1 MGTSLRPEG
10 SRVLVVGAGGLG
22 CPVALALAHA
32 GVALTIVDDDVVEL
46 SNLQRQVLYVT
57 ERVGSA
63 KTASARAG
71 LCALVPGADVAVV
84 QARLDAR
91 NWAELVAGHAVVVDG
106 TDAIETKFL
115 LGDLAVAAHVPLV
128 HGGVLRFDGHV
139 LVVVPGGPCFRC
151 LFEAP
156 PDDEAPTCADAGVLG
171 AMCGWV
177 GGRMAA
183 RVLDVLAGHGDQ
195 HAGRLTVLDGLR
207 DCERDVVFRARADC
221 PACSP
226 RWPAASSRLETRSA
240 P

>member
-1 MGTSLRPEG
+1 M
-10 SRVLVVGAGGLG
+10 LVVGAGGLG

-32 GVALTIVDDDVVEL
+32 GVPLTIVDDDVVEL
-46 SNLQRQVLYVT
+46 SNLQRQVLHVT
-57 ERVGSA
+57 ERVGRA

-71 LCALVPGADVAVV
+71 LESLVPGAEVRAV
-84 QARLDAR
+84 QARLGAG
-91 NWAELVAGHAVVVDG
+91 NWADLVAGHAVVVDG
-106 TDAIETKFL
+106 TNAIETKFL
-115 LGDLAVAAHVPLV
+115 LSDLAVAAGVPLV

-177 GGRMAA
+177 GGRMAT
-183 RVLDVLAGHGDQ
+183 RVLDVLAGRGLA
-195 HAGRLTVLDGLR
+195 HAGRLLVLDGLR
-207 DCERDVVFRARADC
+207 DREREVVFRARPDC

-226 RWPAASSRLETRSA
+226 RWPAAESRLETRSA